1 MERNKEK
8 RLGKSRADK
17 KITGVCGGIAAY
29 LGLSPKSV
37 RILCFGLCLLFPN
50 GILAYLLLAG
60 SASFFQTVKIQGDKK
75 GEKKWG
81 KYWQ

>member
-50 GILAYLLLAG
+50 GILAYLLLA
-60 SASFFQTVKIQGDKK
+60 AVKMQGDKK

>member
-29 LGLSPKSV
+29 LGLSPKLSLIHISEPT
-37 RILCFGLCLLFPN
+37 RP
-50 GILAYLLLAG
+50 
-60 SASFFQTVKIQGDKK
+60 
-75 GEKKWG
+75 
-81 KYWQ
+81 

>member
-37 RILCFGLCLLFPN
+37 RILCFGLYLLFPN
-50 GILAYLLLAG
+50 GILAYLLLAAVLPFSNSQDAG
-60 SASFFQTVKIQGDKK
+60 R
-75 GEKKWG
+75 
-81 KYWQ
+81 

>member
-37 RILCFGLCLLFPN
+37 RILCLGCVCCFQMESLHIYCLRQCFL
-50 GILAYLLLAG
+50 
-60 SASFFQTVKIQGDKK
+60 FQTVKMQGDKK